1 MALETKETSGLVLE
15 QKKSMIDQKLMKR
28 ILVIDD
34 ELDSNLT
41 LKSVLEH
48 NGFKVDIF
56 ADHILALENFKANL
70 YSLLIVDTNM
80 SKKSR
85 WQLYNEIK
93 KIDDKVRVCFLRTS
107 QSDI

>member
-1 MALETKETSGLVLE
+1 MAQTMETSELVLE

-48 NGFKVDIF
+48 NGGVV
-56 ADHILALENFKANL
+56 A
-70 YSLLIVDTNM
+70 
-80 SKKSR
+80 
-85 WQLYNEIK
+85 
-93 KIDDKVRVCFLRTS
+93 
-107 QSDI
+107 

>member
-41 LKSVLEH
+41 LQSVLEH

-56 ADHILALENFKANL
+56 ADHILALKNFKANL

-80 SKKSR
+80 SKKRR
-85 WQLYNEIK
+85 WQLYNGIK
-93 KIDDKVRVCFLRTS
+93 KMDDKVRVCFLGTS